1 MTSLAAQLKKLA
13 LPETQSLL
21 GDGLKQASFLYPEG
35 EAATYDKQHFYNI
48 GLCLSIQLFINFSN
62 SYTYS

>member
-13 LPETQSLL
+13 VPETQSLL
-21 GDGLKQASFLYPEG
+21 SSGLRQASFLYPEG

-48 GLCLSIQLFINFSN
+48 GVLDMLVLN
-62 SYTYS
+62 